1 MASRSI
7 AAGTIT
13 FGLVSIPVK
22 MYVATSSKQIT
33 FHMIHASCGTRVKQ
47 QLYCPH
53 HKRVV
58 PRSEIV
64 KGYEPRK
71 GRIVALA
78 KEDLDAV
85 EAEANRAIDIREFV
99 PLAAVDPVYFEDTHY
114 LGPDRDAEKAYH
126 LLARAMR
133 EKDRSAVAQYVHHGK
148 EHLVL
153 IRPYEHGLAL
163 HTLYYADEVRDLAG
177 IDVGRAPKLSAGEI
191 ATAEKLIEQ
200 LSADGFRP
208 EQYDDAYRERLK
220 AALGRKGKG
229 VAATT
234 VEEEEPRG
242 KVVDL
247 MEALK
252 ASLGQGRARSGGRRR
267 GTTRRRAPA
276 ARAAGASR

>member
-1 MASRSI
+1 MASRAI
-7 AAGTIT
+7 ASGTIT

-71 GRIVALA
+71 GRVVALA
-78 KEDLDAV
+78 KEDLDAI

-114 LGPDRDAEKAYH
+114 LGPDGDATKAYH

-133 EKDRSAVAQYVHHGK
+133 EQDRAAVAQYVHHGK

-153 IRPYEHGLAL
+153 IRPYEQGLAL
-163 HTLYYADEVRDLAG
+163 HTLYYADEVRD
-177 IDVGRAPKLSAGEI
+177 
-191 ATAEKLIEQ
+191 
-200 LSADGFRP
+200 F
-208 EQYDDAYRERLK
+208 
-220 AALGRKGKG
+220 
-229 VAATT
+229 
-234 VEEEEPRG
+234 
-242 KVVDL
+242 
-247 MEALK
+247 
-252 ASLGQGRARSGGRRR
+252 
-267 GTTRRRAPA
+267 
-276 ARAAGASR
+276 

>member
-1 MASRSI
+1 
-7 AAGTIT
+7 
-13 FGLVSIPVK
+13 
-22 MYVATSSKQIT
+22 MYVATSSKQIS

-47 QLYCPH
+47 QLYCPR

-71 GRIVALA
+71 GRVIALEKA
-78 KEDLDAV
+78 DLDAI

-114 LGPDRDAEKAYH
+114 LGPDGDASKAYH
-126 LLARAMR
+126 LLSRAMR
-133 EKDRSAVAQYVHHGK
+133 EKDRAAVAQYVHHGK

-153 IRPYEHGLAL
+153 IRPYEQGLAL
-163 HTLYYADEVRDLAG
+163 HTLYYADEVRDFA
-177 IDVGRAPKLSAGEI
+177 DVGRAPKLSSAEV

-200 LSADGFRP
+200 LATDEFRP
-208 EQYDDAYRERLK
+208 DKYEDAYRERLQ
-220 AALGRKGKG
+220 AALARKGKG
-229 VAATT
+229 VAAEP
-234 VEEEEPRG
+234 VLEEKPAG

-252 ASLGQGRARSGGRRR
+252 ASLGKGRARAGGRRR
-267 GTTRRRAPA
+267 GTGRRRARA

>member
-1 MASRSI
+1 MASRAI
-7 AAGTIT
+7 ASGTIT

-22 MYVATSSKQIT
+22 MYVATSSKQIA

-47 QLYCPH
+47 QLFCPH

-78 KEDLDAV
+78 REDLDAI

-114 LGPDRDAEKAYH
+114 LGPDGDATKAYH
-126 LLARAMR
+126 LLSRAMR
-133 EKDRSAVAQYVHHGK
+133 EKDRAAVAQYVHHGK

-153 IRPYEHGLAL
+153 IRPYDDGLAL
-163 HTLYYADEVRDLAG
+163 HTLYYADEVREFA
-177 IDVGRAPKLSAGEI
+177 DVGRAPKLSSGEI
-191 ATAEKLIEQ
+191 ATAEKLIAQ
-200 LSADGFRP
+200 LSTDAFRP
-208 EQYDDAYRERLK
+208 EKYDDAYRERLQ
-220 AALGRKGKG
+220 AALARKGKG
-229 VAATT
+229 VAAPT
-234 VEEEEPRG
+234 VEEEKPSG

-252 ASLGQGRARSGGRRR
+252 ASLGKGRARAGGRRR
-267 GTTRRRAPA
+267 GAARRRAT
-276 ARAAGASR
+276 ARAAGGAR